1 MVNKCSNREELS
13 FFDHQSTVIRPVNIL
28 LKVGQ
33 TILIGGIVRI
43 DVKHISKNAQASL
56 SLMTISRLSINI
68 IQIKDVEQFYEKAL
82 ADNQLRVSQNRI
94 NGCLQD
100 AP

>member
-43 DVKHISKNAQASL
+43 DVKH
-56 SLMTISRLSINI
+56 
-68 IQIKDVEQFYEKAL
+68 
-82 ADNQLRVSQNRI
+82 VS
-94 NGCLQD
+94 
-100 AP
+100 